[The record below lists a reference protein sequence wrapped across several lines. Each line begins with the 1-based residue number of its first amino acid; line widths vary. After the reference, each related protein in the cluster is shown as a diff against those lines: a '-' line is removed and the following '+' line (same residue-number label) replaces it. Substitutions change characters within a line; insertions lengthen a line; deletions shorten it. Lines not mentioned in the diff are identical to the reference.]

1 MLTSPTQMLGP
12 EPEYMQRRRGR
23 RTLASGNL
31 PLGSVSKG
39 MPRMAASLDLA
50 LPQATVAG
58 ANSRKLTVASTMQGA
73 SLDPLPKQTFPCYKM
88 FDLGSLSQAGE
99 RAVENVGWRKHCFI
113 CVWVFRGSGEQKLQL
128 TKGLIHIPKMYA
140 SNFKYILGK
149 RKKHIVKN
157 RQAQISQL

>member
-1 MLTSPTQMLGP
+1 
-12 EPEYMQRRRGR
+12 
-23 RTLASGNL
+23 
-31 PLGSVSKG
+31 
-39 MPRMAASLDLA
+39 MAASLDLA

-113 CVWVFRGSGEQKLQL
+113 CAWGRGSLPPAEAVEEGKSGRTDKIGSWSGEHMGYEVEGVW
-128 TKGLIHIPKMYA
+128 TKRERIMG
-140 SNFKYILGK
+140 
-149 RKKHIVKN
+149 
-157 RQAQISQL
+157 